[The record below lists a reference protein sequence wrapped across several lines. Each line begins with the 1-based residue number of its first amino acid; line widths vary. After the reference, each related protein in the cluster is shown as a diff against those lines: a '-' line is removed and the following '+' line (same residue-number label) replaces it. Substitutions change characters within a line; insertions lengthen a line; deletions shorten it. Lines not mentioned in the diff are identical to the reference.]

1 MIVKHRQFIILII
14 ILFLTGCTRLTDN
27 VDNTINDILG
37 DQDTVVNTAGFGYM
51 YYRPVGVMPVY
62 SENNNLVLKIKNSE
76 VYFYVDIVGYYY
88 KNENYIKDNTYN
100 YYYKLLNYND
110 KKGFIGINKSDNDYF
125 IEISY
130 GYARVEGYTTKEDFK
145 EVLANMLIIL
155 NNVKYNDTMIKSLLS
170 EDGFKDGEISYEL
183 KKPESAKSNFSQ
195 YLQEIVEDEDKDKLP
210 DVE

>member
-1 MIVKHRQFIILII
+1 MIVKHKQFIILII

-37 DQDTVVNTAGFGYM
+37 ENNTAVNTAGFGFM
-51 YYRPVGVMPVY
+51 YYRPVGAMSVY
-62 SENNNLVLKIKNSE
+62 SENNNLVLKVKNSE
-76 VYFYVDIVGYYY
+76 IYFYVDIVGYYY

-110 KKGFIGINKSDNDYF
+110 KKGFIGINKSDDSYF

-130 GYARVEGYTTKEDFK
+130 DYARVEGYASKEDYK

-155 NNVKYNDTMIKSLLS
+155 NNIKYNDTMITNLLS

-183 KKPESAKSNFSQ
+183 KKPESAKSKFSQ

-210 DVE
+210 DIE

>member
-1 MIVKHRQFIILII
+1 MKHRQFIILII

-37 DQDTVVNTAGFGYM
+37 EQNTVVNTAGFGYM

-62 SENNNLVLKIKNSE
+62 SKNNNLVLKIKNSE

-100 YYYKLLNYND
+100 YYYKLLNYNN
-110 KKGFIGINKSDNDYF
+110 KKGFIGINKGDDSYF

-130 GYARVEGYTTKEDFK
+130 DYERIEGYVSKENFK

-155 NNVKYNDTMIKSLLS
+155 NNVKYNDTMITNLLS

-183 KKPESAKSNFSQ
+183 KKPKSAKSKFSQ

-210 DVE
+210 DIG